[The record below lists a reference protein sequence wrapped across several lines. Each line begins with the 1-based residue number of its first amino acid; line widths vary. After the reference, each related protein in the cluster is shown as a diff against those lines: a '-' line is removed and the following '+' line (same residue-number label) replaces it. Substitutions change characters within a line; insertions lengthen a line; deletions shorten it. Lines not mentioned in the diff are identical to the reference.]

1 MRGAPGLGRR
11 GQFEDALAACNL
23 LPGPASTQMAIFCAR
38 RAGGGPLAGLLG
50 GVCFIVPGLVLILAL
65 AALFLAASPPRAVL
79 GAGAGAGAAV
89 AAIALRAGLDLL
101 PASAARALG
110 TGARARWLAYVALGA
125 AAAATLGP
133 WVVVVLLGCGLLE
146 LGRRAVATGAARR
159 HVGAYAA
166 PAATVVAT
174 AGGLGALAWTA
185 LKVGALSYGGGFVI
199 VPLMQADAVDRYHWL
214 SAPQFLNA
222 VALGQVTPG
231 PVTHTVAVVGYG
243 AAGLGGGLLAAL
255 VAFTPSF
262 ASCSAAGGTCG
273 AAPQRVRARLPR
285 RRRAGRD
292 RRDPGRRD
300 PARARPGPALAVRRA
315 RPRRARAHRPAP
327 RGGRRAPL
335 RRRGRRRG
343 GPGGR
348 GPAGLRIRRPAAGAA
363 TLDGLNGA
371 VLISAFLA
379 AAIEVVEMVAVVVAV
394 GVARSW
400 RAALL
405 GAAAGLVVL
414 VALVAVL
421 GPALAHVSLQPVR
434 LVVGA
439 LLLVFGLQWL
449 RKGVLRVS
457 REGWGAGG
465 VGDEHV
471 EFERPPDGRLDWPA
485 FVLSFKGVT
494 LEGLEIG
501 VIVVAL
507 GAAAHSL
514 GSAIAG
520 AAGAVVVVGALGAL
534 AYRFVARIPRRT
546 LQLFV
551 GAMLTTFGTFSAGRA
566 SACTGPGPR
575 RPSPGCSPATW
586 RSPCSRCPSSS
597 AGAGRRAARP

>member
-1 MRGAPGLGRR
+1 M
-11 GQFEDALAACNL
+11 
-23 LPGPASTQMAIFCAR
+23 
-38 RAGGGPLAGLLG
+38 
-50 GVCFIVPGLVLILAL
+50 
-65 AALFLAASPPRAVL
+65 
-79 GAGAGAGAAV
+79 
-89 AAIALRAGLDLL
+89 
-101 PASAARALG
+101 
-110 TGARARWLAYVALGA
+110 
-125 AAAATLGP
+125 
-133 WVVVVLLGCGLLE
+133 
-146 LGRRAVATGAARR
+146 
-159 HVGAYAA
+159 
-166 PAATVVAT
+166 
-174 AGGLGALAWTA
+174 
-185 LKVGALSYGGGFVI
+185 
-199 VPLMQADAVDRYHWL
+199 
-214 SAPQFLNA
+214 
-222 VALGQVTPG
+222 
-231 PVTHTVAVVGYG
+231 
-243 AAGLGGGLLAAL
+243 
-255 VAFTPSF
+255 
-262 ASCSAAGGTCG
+262 
-273 AAPQRVRARLPR
+273 
-285 RRRAGRD
+285 
-292 RRDPGRRD
+292 
-300 PARARPGPALAVRRA
+300 
-315 RPRRARAHRPAP
+315 
-327 RGGRRAPL
+327 
-335 RRRGRRRG
+335 
-343 GPGGR
+343 
-348 GPAGLRIRRPAAGAA
+348 
-363 TLDGLNGA
+363 
-371 VLISAFLA
+371 LISAFLA

-551 GAMLTTFGTFSAGRA
+551 GAMLTTFGTFWAGE
-566 SACTGPGPR
+566 GVGLHWPGAETALAWLFAGYVAVALLSLSLVERWR
-575 RPSPGCSPATW
+575 RPSGGPPLRVGP
-586 RSPCSRCPSSS
+586 
-597 AGAGRRAARP
+597 